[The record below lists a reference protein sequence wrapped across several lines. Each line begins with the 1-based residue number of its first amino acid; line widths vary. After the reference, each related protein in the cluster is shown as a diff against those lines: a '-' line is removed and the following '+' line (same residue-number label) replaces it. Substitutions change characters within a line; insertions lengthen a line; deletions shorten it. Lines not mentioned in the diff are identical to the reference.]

1 MFQLCPGYDI
11 SKLEQCILTAQSKWQ
26 LQVYLEPGETCAL
39 NAGYLVSR
47 VLDIVQN
54 GEFHIA
60 ILDTSAACHMPD
72 VIEMPYTP
80 SLYHAKGENEL
91 KFLKN

>member
-1 MFQLCPGYDI
+1 M
-11 SKLEQCILTAQSKWQ
+11 TAQSKWQ